1 MREYRSAD
9 GERRLWFNPGEIEDI
24 MEHELHE
31 ARMFPTSIVP
41 VVDIESFIEFY
52 LHAPLDQYA
61 KLDADVLGE
70 TRFAKGGQPA
80 VFINRELTKQA
91 EGELSPSG
99 ILGRWRAT
107 LAHEAAHVVLHRSL
121 YELSL
126 AQGSLWNQSDSQ
138 SPSLARCFR
147 WDIVTAKTS
156 GDWREVQANRGMAG
170 LLMPERPFTDL
181 IRKLLGARR
190 SADLLITVHSMNP
203 HDFKELIMELGR
215 RCEVSQQAAYIR
227 MKSLGFVRDAGEQI
241 LGSVA
246 D

>member
-9 GERRLWFNPGEIEDI
+9 GERRFWFDPGEIEDI
-24 MEHELHE
+24 MEDELHE
-31 ARMFPTSIVP
+31 ARMSPTSIDP
-41 VVDIESFIEFY
+41 AVDIESFIEFY
-52 LHAPLDQYA
+52 LHATLDQHA

-70 TRFAKGGQPA
+70 TRFAKRRQPA
-80 VFINRELTKQA
+80 VFINRELTEQA
-91 EGELSPSG
+91 EGKLPPSG

-107 LAHEAAHVVLHRSL
+107 LAHEAAHVVLHRPL
-121 YELSL
+121 YELPP
-126 AQGSLWNQSDSQ
+126 AQGTLWNESDSK

-147 WDIVTAKTS
+147 WDIVTAKTP

-170 LLMPERPFTDL
+170 LLMPERPFTAL

-190 SADLLITVHSMNP
+190 SDDLLVMIHSMDP
-203 HDFKELIMELGR
+203 HDFKELIVELSR
-215 RCEVSQQAAYIR
+215 LCEVSQQAAFIR
-227 MKSLGFVRDAGEQI
+227 MKSLGFVRDAGEQF